1 MDQLNLLAP
10 AILALLASASILILS
25 RRWGNEA
32 RRISA
37 DTAKD
42 PPTLHVEPPSP
53 Q

>member
-1 MDQLNLLAP
+1 MDLNLLAP
-10 AILALLASASILILS
+10 GILALIAAAAILILS

-37 DTAKD
+37 DNAKD
-42 PPTLHVEPPSP
+42 SPPLPVDPPSP

>member
-10 AILALLASASILILS
+10 AILALVASASILILS

-37 DTAKD
+37 DRAKD
-42 PPTLHVEPPSP
+42 ASTLPVEPSSP